1 VTGDAAPA
9 PFHHLPVLLDRV
21 VALFAPVPP
30 GWIVD
35 ATLGGGGHAEALLDA
50 DPTRRLLGLDQ
61 DAVAIAAAGARL
73 ARFGDRVRLAHVR
86 FDHLAEVAHDIA
98 RSGGGEGV
106 SGVLFDLGVSSP
118 QLDEADR
125 GFSFRGDGPLDMR
138 MDRRRART
146 AADLV
151 NNLAAQQL
159 ADTIR
164 RYGDERFAYRIAK
177 AIVAAR
183 PIQTTGQLADVVAN
197 AVPAPARRTGHGHPA
212 RRTFQ
217 ALRIAV
223 NEELEI
229 LADSLDQAIDL
240 LTPGGRCIALAY
252 HSGED
257 RIVKDRFRLAVTGGC
272 ECPPGLPCACGAVP
286 TARFV
291 KRGAEKASAEEIE
304 MNRRSESVRLRVIEA
319 IEPEVIDLESSDP
332 QKVGPR

>member
-1 VTGDAAPA
+1 VSDDADPQ
-9 PFHHLPVLLDRV
+9 PFHHLPVLVDRV
-21 VALFAPVPP
+21 VELFAVVPS

-35 ATLGGGGHAEALLDA
+35 ATLGGGGHAQALLDA
-50 DPTRRLLGLDQ
+50 APDRMLLGLDQ
-61 DAVAIAAAGARL
+61 DARAIAAAGGRL

-86 FDHLAEVAHDIA
+86 FDHLAEVADDIA
-98 RSGGGEGV
+98 RPGEKGV

-125 GFSFRGDGPLDMR
+125 GFSFRADGPLDMR
-138 MDRRRART
+138 MDRRRSRT

-151 NNLAAQQL
+151 NQLAAQQL
-159 ADTIR
+159 ADTLR
-164 RYGDERFAYRIAK
+164 RYGDERFAHRIAR

-183 PIQTTGQLADVVAN
+183 PIDSTARLAEVVAN
-197 AVPAPARRTGHGHPA
+197 AVPAPARRAGHPA
-212 RRTFQ
+212 RKTFQ

-240 LTPGGRCIALAY
+240 LTPGGRCVALAY

-257 RIVKDRFRLAVTGGC
+257 RIVKDRFRLAITGGC
-272 ECPPGLPCACGAVP
+272 ECPPGLPCACGAQP

-291 KRGAEKASAEEIE
+291 KRGAEKASAIEIE
-304 MNRRSESVRLRVIEA
+304 ANRRSESVRLRVIEK
-319 IEPEVIDLESSDP
+319 IEPEVVADP
-332 QKVGPR
+332 HLVGPR

>member
-1 VTGDAAPA
+1 VTFDAEPA
-9 PFHHLPVLLDRV
+9 PFHHLPVMVDRV
-21 VALFAPVPP
+21 VELFAVAPS
-30 GWIVD
+30 GWLVD

-50 DPTRRLLGLDQ
+50 DPDRRLLGLDQ
-61 DAVAIAAAGARL
+61 DIRAISAAGVRL
-73 ARFGDRVRLAHVR
+73 ARFGDRFRSAHVR
-86 FDHLAEVAHDIA
+86 FDHMAEVAHDIA
-98 RSGGGEGV
+98 HPGEKEGV

-125 GFSFRGDGPLDMR
+125 GFSYRADGPLDMR
-138 MDRRRART
+138 MDRRRSRT

-151 NNLAAQQL
+151 NELAAQQL
-159 ADTIR
+159 ADTLR
-164 RYGDERFAYRIAK
+164 RYGDERFAYRIAR

-183 PIQTTGQLADVVAN
+183 PIDSTARLAEVVAN
-197 AVPAPARRTGHGHPA
+197 AVPAPARRSGHPA
-212 RRTFQ
+212 RKTFQ

-240 LTPGGRCIALAY
+240 LTPGGRCVALAY

-291 KRGAEKASAEEIE
+291 KRGSEKASAVEIE
-304 MNRRSESVRLRVIEA
+304 ANRRSESVRLRVIEK
-319 IEPEVIDLESSDP
+319 IEPEAATEDQL
-332 QKVGPR
+332 VGPR

>member
-1 VTGDAAPA
+1 VTNDAHPA

-21 VALFAPVPP
+21 VALFAPVPA

-50 DPTRRLLGLDQ
+50 EPTRRLLGLDQ
-61 DAVAIAAAGARL
+61 DAVAVSAAGARL

-98 RSGGGEGV
+98 RTGGGEGV

-118 QLDEADR
+118 QLDEAER

-146 AADLV
+146 AAELV
-151 NNLAAQQL
+151 NNMAAQQL

-164 RYGDERFAYRIAK
+164 RYGDERFAFRIAR

-183 PIQTTGQLADVVAN
+183 PIETTGELARVVAN
-197 AVPAPARRTGHGHPA
+197 AVPAPARRAGHPA
-212 RRTFQ
+212 RKTFQ

-272 ECPPGLPCACGAVP
+272 ECPPGLPCACGAVS

-291 KRGAEKASAEEIE
+291 KRGAEKASAEEIA

-319 IEPEVIDLESSDP
+319 IEPEPLSRSEM
-332 QKVGPR
+332 VGPT